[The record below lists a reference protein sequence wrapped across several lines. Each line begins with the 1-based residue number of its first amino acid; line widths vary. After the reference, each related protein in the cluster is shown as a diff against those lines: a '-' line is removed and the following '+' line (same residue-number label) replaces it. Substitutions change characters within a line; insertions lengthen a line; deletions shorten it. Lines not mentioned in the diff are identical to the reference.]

1 MELKKR
7 MKREGGFTLIE
18 LIAVII
24 ILGILAAVIV
34 PRYSDMTTQARTS
47 AANGAVSEGIAR
59 FNMAFAT
66 YVMKNAGT
74 TPTNLSLMTSGA
86 GMTMNS
92 TMNLGDYAVSFSGEL
107 ATDDGT
113 PLTSA
118 AVSPPRLY
126 DLDRD
131 IGEAHDL
138 AASHPDR
145 VADLQQRWDRWNE
158 TLVEPLW
165 LPKALVPAPVG
176 KQP

>member
-1 MELKKR
+1 METTLTLKQAQAKR
-7 MKREGGFTLIE
+7 RQGGFTLIE

-74 TPTNLSLMTSGA
+74 TPTNLSAMTSGA

-92 TMNLGDYAVSFSGEL
+92 TMNLGDYAVSFSGTGGSGGTITCSAWSNTAGTIVDGSTAPSGTAL
-107 ATDDGT
+107 ATKT
-113 PLTSA
+113 INWP
-118 AVSPPRLY
+118 
-126 DLDRD
+126 
-131 IGEAHDL
+131 
-138 AASHPDR
+138 
-145 VADLQQRWDRWNE
+145 Q
-158 TLVEPLW
+158 
-165 LPKALVPAPVG
+165 
-176 KQP
+176 